1 MVSER
6 KLMSNRIAAGIPA
19 GTIASLPRRRRS
31 LEADQP
37 GRLQSVEGCFEK
49 DEMIEFRAA
58 FERQH

>member
-1 MVSER
+1 
-6 KLMSNRIAAGIPA
+6 MSNRIAAGIPA

-37 GRLQSVEGCFEK
+37 GRPQSVEGCFEK